1 MRTPFFCSKSKLNP
15 MNDLKHVLAIAG
27 RPGLYQ
33 LIASTRT
40 GLVAEPLG
48 GGARVSASARQQV
61 HVLDEMAL
69 YTIEGERPLREV
81 LAAVGEVLKGQE
93 AVPHNADSA
102 LVMAEFAKLVP
113 DYDDSR
119 VYVSDMRKFFQWYP
133 ALVRHNF
140 FAAGS
145 EVAPEAADAPKPKA
159 AKKKAAAKAED
170 GE

>member
-1 MRTPFFCSKSKLNP
+1 

-27 RPGLYQ
+27 RPGLFQ
-33 LIASTRT
+33 LVASTRT

-69 YTIEGERPLREV
+69 YTVEGERPLREV
-81 LAAVGEVLKGQE
+81 FAAVGAALNGQE
-93 AVPHNADSA
+93 AVAHNADSD
-102 LVMAEFAKLVP
+102 LVTAEFAKLVP

-119 VYVSDMRKFFQWYP
+119 VYVSDMRKFFQWYN
-133 ALVRHNF
+133 ALVRYQF
-140 FAAGS
+140 F
-145 EVAPEAADAPKPKA
+145 ADAPAAAADEPKA
-159 AKKKAAAKAED
+159 KPAKKKAAPKAAD

>member
-1 MRTPFFCSKSKLNP
+1 

-33 LIASTRT
+33 LVASTRT

-69 YTIEGERPLREV
+69 YTVEGERPLREV
-81 LAAVGEVLKGQE
+81 FAAVGANLNGAES
-93 AVPHNADSA
+93 VPHNADSA
-102 LVMAEFAKLVP
+102 VVMSEFAKLVP

-119 VYVSDMRKFFQWYP
+119 VYVSDMRKFFQWYN

-140 FAAGS
+140 FSDAGQPAT
-145 EVAPEAADAPKPKA
+145 EGAAPKAKP
-159 AKKKAAAKAED
+159 AKKKAAPKAAD

>member
-1 MRTPFFCSKSKLNP
+1 

-27 RPGLYQ
+27 RPGLYS

-48 GGARVSASARQQV
+48 GGPRVSASARQQV

-69 YTIEGERPLREV
+69 YTLEGERPLREV
-81 LAAVGEVLKGQE
+81 LAAVGAALNGQE
-93 AVPHNADSA
+93 AVAHNADSA
-102 LVMAEFAKLVP
+102 LITAEFAKLVP

-119 VYVSDMRKFFQWYP
+119 VYVSDMRKFFQWYN
-133 ALVRHNF
+133 ALVRYNF

-145 EVAPEAADAPKPKA
+145 DSAEEAPAAKPKA
-159 AKKKAAAKAED
+159 AKKKATPKD

>member
-1 MRTPFFCSKSKLNP
+1 
-15 MNDLKHVLAIAG
+15 MNDLKQVLAIAG

-69 YTIEGERPLREV
+69 YTHDGERPLREV
-81 LAAVGEVLKGQE
+81 LAAVGTLLQGAE
-93 AVPHNADSA
+93 ALPHNSDGS
-102 LVMAEFAKLVP
+102 VITAEFAKLVP
-113 DYDDSR
+113 DYDEGK
-119 VYVSDMRKFFQWYP
+119 VYLSDMRKFFQWYNT
-133 ALVRHNF
+133 LVRFGF
-140 FAAGS
+140 F
-145 EVAPEAADAPKPKA
+145 VDAPEAKEPKSPAKT
-159 AKKKAAAKAED
+159 AKKKAPAAPKAED

>member
-1 MRTPFFCSKSKLNP
+1 
-15 MNDLKHVLAIAG
+15 MNDLKQVLAIAG

-69 YTIEGERPLREV
+69 YTHEGERPLREV
-81 LAAVGEVLKGQE
+81 LAAVGTLLKGAE
-93 AVPHNADSA
+93 ALPHNSDGS
-102 LVMAEFAKLVP
+102 VITAEFAKLVP
-113 DYDDSR
+113 DYDEGK
-119 VYVSDMRKFFQWYP
+119 VYLSDMRKFFQWYNT
-133 ALVRHNF
+133 LVRFGF
-140 FAAGS
+140 F
-145 EVAPEAADAPKPKA
+145 VDAPEDKEPQSPAKT
-159 AKKKAAAKAED
+159 AKKKAPAAPKAED

>member
-1 MRTPFFCSKSKLNP
+1 
-15 MNDLKHVLAIAG
+15 MNDLKQVLAIAG

-69 YTIEGERPLREV
+69 YTNEGERPLREV
-81 LAAVGEVLKGQE
+81 LAAVGTMLEGAE
-93 AVPHNADSA
+93 ALPHNSDGS
-102 LVMAEFAKLVP
+102 VITAEFAKLVP
-113 DYDDSR
+113 DYDEGK
-119 VYVSDMRKFFQWYP
+119 VYLSDMRKFFQWYNT
-133 ALVRHNF
+133 LVRFGF
-140 FAAGS
+140 FV
-145 EVAPEAADAPKPKA
+145 EAPEAKEPKSPSKT
-159 AKKKAAAKAED
+159 AKKKAPAAPKAED

>member
-1 MRTPFFCSKSKLNP
+1 

-27 RPGLYQ
+27 RPGLFQ
-33 LIASTRT
+33 LVASTRT

-69 YTIEGERPLREV
+69 YTVEGERPLREV
-81 LAAVGEVLKGQE
+81 FAAVGAALNGQE
-93 AVPHNADSA
+93 AVAHNADSA
-102 LVMAEFAKLVP
+102 LVTAEFAKLVP

-119 VYVSDMRKFFQWYP
+119 VYVSDMRKFFQWYN
-133 ALVRHNF
+133 ALVRYQF
-140 FAAGS
+140 F
-145 EVAPEAADAPKPKA
+145 ADAPAVTADEPKA
-159 AKKKAAAKAED
+159 KPAKKKAAPKAAD

>member
-1 MRTPFFCSKSKLNP
+1 

-27 RPGLYQ
+27 RPGLFQ
-33 LIASTRT
+33 LVASTRT

-69 YTIEGERPLREV
+69 YTVEGERPLREV
-81 LAAVGEVLKGQE
+81 FAAVGAALNGQE
-93 AVPHNADSA
+93 AVAHNADSA
-102 LVMAEFAKLVP
+102 LVTAEFAKLVP

-119 VYVSDMRKFFQWYP
+119 VYVSDMRKFFQWYN
-133 ALVRHNF
+133 ALVRYQF
-140 FAAGS
+140 F
-145 EVAPEAADAPKPKA
+145 ADAPAAAADELKAKP
-159 AKKKAAAKAED
+159 AKKKAAPKAAD

>member
-1 MRTPFFCSKSKLNP
+1 

-81 LAAVGEVLKGQE
+81 FAAVGEVLKGQE
-93 AVPHNADSA
+93 SVPHNADSA
-102 LVMAEFAKLVP
+102 TITAEFTKLVP

-119 VYVSDMRKFFQWYP
+119 VYVSDMRKFFQWYN
-133 ALVRHNF
+133 ALVRYDF

-145 EVAPEAADAPKPKA
+145 EAAPEAADAPKPKA
-159 AKKKAAAKAED
+159 AKKKAASKTED

>member
-1 MRTPFFCSKSKLNP
+1 
-15 MNDLKHVLAIAG
+15 MNDLKQVLAIAG

-69 YTIEGERPLREV
+69 YTQEGERPLREV
-81 LAAVGEVLKGQE
+81 LAAVGTLLKG
-93 AVPHNADSA
+93 AAALPHNSDGS
-102 LVMAEFAKLVP
+102 VINAEFAKLVP
-113 DYDDSR
+113 DYDEGK
-119 VYVSDMRKFFQWYP
+119 VYLSDMRKFFQWYNT
-133 ALVRHNF
+133 LVRFGF
-140 FAAGS
+140 F
-145 EVAPEAADAPKPKA
+145 VDAPEAKEPKSPAKT
-159 AKKKAAAKAED
+159 AKKKAPAAPKAED

>member
-1 MRTPFFCSKSKLNP
+1 
-15 MNDLKHVLAIAG
+15 MNDLKQVLAIAG

-69 YTIEGERPLREV
+69 YTHEGERPLREV
-81 LAAVGEVLKGQE
+81 LAAVGTLLKGAE
-93 AVPHNADSA
+93 ALPHNSDGS
-102 LVMAEFAKLVP
+102 VITAEFAKLVP
-113 DYDDSR
+113 DYDEGK
-119 VYVSDMRKFFQWYP
+119 VYLSDMRKFFQWYNT
-133 ALVRHNF
+133 LVRFGF
-140 FAAGS
+140 F
-145 EVAPEAADAPKPKA
+145 VDAPEAEEPKSPAKT
-159 AKKKAAAKAED
+159 AKKKAPAAPKAED

>member
-1 MRTPFFCSKSKLNP
+1 
-15 MNDLKHVLAIAG
+15 MNDLKQVLAIAG

-69 YTIEGERPLREV
+69 YTHEGERPLREV
-81 LAAVGEVLKGQE
+81 LAAVGTLYKGAE
-93 AVPHNADSA
+93 ALPHNSDGS
-102 LVMAEFAKLVP
+102 VITAEFAKLVP
-113 DYDDSR
+113 DYDEGK
-119 VYVSDMRKFFQWYP
+119 VYLSDMRKFFKWYNT
-133 ALVRHNF
+133 LVRFGF
-140 FAAGS
+140 FV
-145 EVAPEAADAPKPKA
+145 EAPEAKEPKSPAKT
-159 AKKKAAAKAED
+159 AKKKTPAAPKAED

>member
-1 MRTPFFCSKSKLNP
+1 

-33 LIASTRT
+33 LVASTRT

-69 YTIEGERPLREV
+69 YTVEGERPLREV
-81 LAAVGEVLKGQE
+81 FAAVGANLKGAE

-102 LVMAEFAKLVP
+102 VVMAEFAKLVP

-119 VYVSDMRKFFQWYP
+119 VYVSDMRKFFQWYN

-140 FAAGS
+140 FSAADQ
-145 EVAPEAADAPKPKA
+145 AAAAEGDAPKAKT
-159 AKKKAAAKAED
+159 AKKKAAPKAAD

>member
-1 MRTPFFCSKSKLNP
+1 

-27 RPGLYQ
+27 RPGLFQ
-33 LIASTRT
+33 LVASTRT

-69 YTIEGERPLREV
+69 YTVEGERPLREV
-81 LAAVGEVLKGQE
+81 FAVVGAALNGQE
-93 AVPHNADSA
+93 AVAHNADSA
-102 LVMAEFAKLVP
+102 VVTAAFAKLVP

-119 VYVSDMRKFFQWYP
+119 VYVSDMRKFFQWYN
-133 ALVRHNF
+133 ALVRYQF
-140 FAAGS
+140 F
-145 EVAPEAADAPKPKA
+145 ADAPAVANDEPKA
-159 AKKKAAAKAED
+159 KPAKKKAAPKAAD

>member
-1 MRTPFFCSKSKLNP
+1 

-48 GGARVSASARQQV
+48 GGPRVSASARQQV

-93 AVPHNADSA
+93 SVPHNADSA

-119 VYVSDMRKFFQWYP
+119 VYVSDMRKFFQWYN

-145 EVAPEAADAPKPKA
+145 ESAPEAADAPKPKA
-159 AKKKAAAKAED
+159 AKKKAAPKAED

>member
-1 MRTPFFCSKSKLNP
+1 
-15 MNDLKHVLAIAG
+15 MNDLKQVLAIAG

-69 YTIEGERPLREV
+69 YTQEGERPLREV
-81 LAAVGEVLKGQE
+81 LAAVGTLLNGAE
-93 AVPHNADSA
+93 ALPHNSDGS
-102 LVMAEFAKLVP
+102 VITAEFAKLVP
-113 DYDDSR
+113 DYDEGK
-119 VYVSDMRKFFQWYP
+119 VYLSDMRKFFQWYNT
-133 ALVRHNF
+133 LVRFGF
-140 FAAGS
+140 FV
-145 EVAPEAADAPKPKA
+145 EAPEAKEPKSPAKT
-159 AKKKAAAKAED
+159 AKKKAPAAPKAED